1 MRIISGHHKGR
12 KIQAPKN
19 LPVRPTTDRAKEGL
33 FNILQHRIDLPS
45 IQVLDMFAGT
55 GNISYEFASRGA
67 PFITA
72 LDQDKKCCQFIQKT
86 ATALEM
92 NIATIQGDTFH
103 FLNQK
108 TASFDLVF
116 ADPPY
121 DFEIEVYTKMVA
133 STKAILRPEGLLIV
147 EHDKHV
153 DLSKVS
159 GFSFARNYGNNVF
172 SFFSF

>member
-33 FNILQHRIDLPS
+33 FNILQHRIDLTS

-67 PFITA
+67 KSLSA
-72 LDQDKKCCQFIQKT
+72 VDQNRNCIQFIQKT
-86 ATALEM
+86 AQELQIEINTHQKESTQFLEQ
-92 NIATIQGDTFH
+92 NKESFH
-103 FLNQK
+103 LI
-108 TASFDLVF
+108 F

-121 DFEIEVYTKMVA
+121 NFDQDAYEKIIFLSLPKLRKEGFLILEHFKQMDFSSSKNFAFSRGYG
-133 STKAILRPEGLLIV
+133 ST
-147 EHDKHV
+147 
-153 DLSKVS
+153 
-159 GFSFARNYGNNVF
+159 VF
-172 SFFSF
+172 SFFTP